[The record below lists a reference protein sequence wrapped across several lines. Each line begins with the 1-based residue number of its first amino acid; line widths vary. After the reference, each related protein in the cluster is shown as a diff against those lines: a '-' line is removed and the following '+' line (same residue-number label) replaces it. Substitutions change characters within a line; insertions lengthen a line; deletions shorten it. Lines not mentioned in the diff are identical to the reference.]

1 MPMFPFAIRI
11 WKTGLNMC
19 PPELN
24 TAAPDGYK
32 DGCVAAVI
40 GGTKDGWSD
49 NVSGYLEMR
58 LGEFKEYMGLTDEA
72 AATLCVRGAAAY
84 LWTIFYD
91 PKGLVTPAEPLPPPP
106 Q

>member
-1 MPMFPFAIRI
+1 MPAFPFAVRI
-11 WKTGLNMC
+11 WKTGPNMC

-24 TAAPDGYK
+24 AAAPEDYK

-40 GGTKDGWSD
+40 SGIPGTWSED
-49 NVSGYLEMR
+49 PMGYLQMR
-58 LGEFKEYMGLTDEA
+58 LDGFQEYMGLTNEA
-72 AATLCVRGAAAY
+72 ASTLCVRPAAAY